1 MTKFIGMIPLNAEN
15 FESGE
20 ATEGQVLSADGSGGA
35 SWETPSGGGAIE
47 SVRVYPDVIVVT
59 GAGSSEANGL
69 YIKVPTTDPSYDP
82 VYKDPTRRFVLT
94 CEDDEYWFIS
104 DSVTDSSLYGAAGGI
119 TTPIA
124 DLEWEVNSGV
134 EPVPTVIADTNY
146 TGNAFN
152 GDLLTADGDGGVT
165 WETPPAFTELVLILG
180 QSGTDAPT
188 AIEIVNTTGQGYT
201 LTRVAV
207 GVYSLVF
214 DNPVMKQ
221 YQTVAYVS
229 NPDSITSGNPPLI
242 AKFYMG
248 DLRVYN
254 GFLSTDRTDNWQS
267 LYLTIRTYE

>member
-1 MTKFIGMIPLNAEN
+1 MTKFIGMIPLN
-15 FESGE
+15 
-20 ATEGQVLSADGSGGA
+20 
-35 SWETPSGGGAIE
+35 

-69 YIKVPTTDPSYDP
+69 YIKVPTTDPSCDP

-94 CEDDEYWFIS
+94 CEDDEYWLIL
-104 DSVTDSSLYGAAGGI
+104 DSVTDSLLYGAAGGM

-124 DLEWEVNSGV
+124 DLEWGV
-134 EPVPTVIADTNY
+134 EDGEGPAPTAIADTNY
-146 TGNAFN
+146 TGNAFDE
-152 GDLLTADGDGGVT
+152 DLVVADGEGGVT
-165 WETPPAFTELVLILG
+165 WETPPAFTELVLILA

-201 LTRVAV
+201 LTRGAV
-207 GVYSLVF
+207 GVYSLEF

-229 NPDSITSGNPPLI
+229 NPDSTTSGNPPLI

-254 GFLSTDRTDNWQS
+254 GFLSTDGTDNWQS

>member
-47 SVRVYPDVIVVT
+47 SVRVYPDVIIVT
-59 GAGSSEANGL
+59 GAGSPEANGL
-69 YIKVPTTDPSYDP
+69 YIKVPVTDPDYNP
-82 VYKDPTRRFVLT
+82 VYRNTMRTMELS
-94 CEDDEYWFIS
+94 CEEDDYWYIFDLAA
-104 DSVTDSSLYGAAGGI
+104 DSALYGAAGGM

-124 DLEWEVNSGV
+124 DLEWGV
-134 EPVPTVIADTNY
+134 EDGEEPVPTVIADTNY

-152 GDLLTADGDGGVT
+152 GDLLTADGEGGVT
-165 WETPPAFTELVLILG
+165 WETPPAFTELVLILA

-201 LTRVAV
+201 LTRSAV
-207 GVYSLVF
+207 GIYSLVF

-229 NPDSITSGNPPLI
+229 NPDSITGGNPPLI
-242 AKFYMG
+242 ARFYMG
-248 DLRVYN
+248 ELYVYN